1 MDNDFVI
8 DTPSPSK
15 ISSGRIVSLLL
26 LLGIVTTVIF
36 SLVLLHSNNNYQ
48 EVFNIGVARQST
60 YNAYTQVSDD
70 DPMPLYYLIVHSA
83 SHWIVP
89 SIQVLRVFSWAI
101 YLLIIP
107 VACLVGRRA
116 TNDRR
121 VGLLTAILIGLS
133 PFVVWYSSRA
143 TTYVLLLLVTLINA
157 FFYIGILQQK
167 KYQWYGY
174 ILSGLLGIGLHYF
187 FSVVLLTQVTFFAL
201 KRSGYARLTRVMMGV
216 AGIMFLTAFVV
227 WLRYSLLHGSP
238 WMHLPYTGKP
248 SATNAF
254 ILFVQFLFGF
264 QSVVT
269 TTLIISFWPLLVVL
283 ALLAVQKYIRP
294 PDSVQYFAFAA
305 FIPVLAIFAI
315 SWIWKPLYLSSYFIV
330 CLPPFMLLVAWYLVV
345 FDLKALAWAR
355 AILVA
360 GMAVMLFVEL
370 LNPQRALVE
379 DYLGL
384 AVPVT
389 FDNNGS
395 TSLRLLQA
403 FQRTPATIHLQLG
416 PHYNFHLTPREP

>member
-1 MDNDFVI
+1 MDDENSVG
-8 DTPSPSK
+8 TAST
-15 ISSGRIVSLLL
+15 ISSGRVVSLLI
-26 LLGIVTTVIF
+26 LLGIVTTAIF
-36 SLVLLHSNNNYQ
+36 SLILLHSSNNYQ
-48 EVFNIGVARQST
+48 EVFNTSVARQSS
-60 YNAYTQVSDD
+60 YNAYTQLSAD
-70 DPMPLYYLIVHSA
+70 DPMPLYYLMVHSV
-83 SHWIVP
+83 SHLVAP
-89 SIQVLRVFSWAI
+89 SVQVLRMFSWAT
-101 YLLIIP
+101 YLLILPLAFI
-107 VACLVGRRA
+107 VGRRA

-143 TTYVLLLLVTLINA
+143 TTYILLLLVTLINA
-157 FFYIGILQQK
+157 YFYIGILQHR

-174 ILSGLLGIGLHYF
+174 VLSGLLGVGLHYF
-187 FSVVLLTQVTFFAL
+187 FSVVLLTQLAFFAL
-201 KRSGYARLTRVMMGV
+201 KHRGYSRRVQLLMGV
-216 AGIMFLTAFVV
+216 SGIVFLAAFVV

-269 TTLIISFWPLLVVL
+269 TTLIISLWPLLVVL
-283 ALLAVQKYIRP
+283 ALLAVQKYVRP
-294 PDSVQYFAFAA
+294 PDSVQYFAFAS
-305 FIPVLAIFAI
+305 FIPVLAIFVI

-355 AILVA
+355 TILVA
-360 GMAVMLFVEL
+360 GMALMLFVEL
-370 LNPQRALVE
+370 LNPQRALLE

-384 AVPVT
+384 DAPVT
-389 FDNNGS
+389 YNDGS

-403 FQRTPATIHLQLG
+403 FQHMPATIHLQLD
-416 PHYNFHLTPREP
+416 PRYNFHLTHREP

>member
-1 MDNDFVI
+1 MDNDSTI
-8 DTPSPSK
+8 DAPAPL
-15 ISSGRIVSLLL
+15 SSGKIVSLLI
-26 LLGIVTTVIF
+26 LLGIVTTVVF
-36 SLVLLHSNNNYQ
+36 SLVLLHSGNNYQ
-48 EVFNIGVARQST
+48 EVFNVSVAHQST
-60 YNAYTQVSDD
+60 YNAYTQVSAD
-70 DPMPLYYLIVHSA
+70 DPMPLYYLMVHSV
-83 SHWIVP
+83 SHFVVP
-89 SIQVLRVFSWAI
+89 SIQMLRIFSWVI
-101 YLLIIP
+101 YLLILPMAYI
-107 VACLVGRRA
+107 VGRRA

-121 VGLLTAILIGLS
+121 VGLLAAILIGLS

-157 FFYIGILQQK
+157 YFYIGILQQK
-167 KYQWYGY
+167 RYQWYGY
-174 ILSGLLGIGLHYF
+174 IVSGLLGVGLHYF
-187 FSVVLLTQVTFFAL
+187 FGVVLLTQLIFFVL
-201 KRSGYARLTRVMMGV
+201 KHSSYRRLTQLLMGV
-216 AGIMFLTAFVV
+216 SGIIFLAAFVI

-283 ALLAVQKYIRP
+283 ALLAVQKYVRP
-294 PDSVQYFAFAA
+294 SDSVQYFAFAS
-305 FIPVLAIFAI
+305 FIPVLAIFVI
-315 SWIWKPLYLSSYFIV
+315 SWIWRPLYLSSYFIV

-355 AILVA
+355 TILVV
-360 GMAVMLFVEL
+360 GMALMLFVEL

-384 AVPVT
+384 AAPIT
-389 FDNNGS
+389 FDDGS
-395 TSLRLLQA
+395 TSQRLLQV
-403 FQRTPATIHLQLG
+403 FQRMPATTHQQLD
-416 PHYNFHLTPREP
+416 HRYNFRLTPREP